1 MILYLFFTK
10 SLIYFQV
17 VLMFR
22 SIAELCRCTL
32 LCTVILIGF
41 EGVAVAEENRPRAR
55 DIGVVVGIFPTGKH
69 NAITDVAGVRVGH
82 STIIEGDDIRSG
94 VTAIIPAPGNLY
106 THPVPARIHIGNG
119 YGKLI
124 GISQVHEFGELESP
138 ILLTCTLCVWKAADA
153 LREWT
158 YLQPGMG
165 EHTIN
170 PVVGE
175 VNDAVVSN
183 MWAQPVRQKHVFAA
197 LDNASDGAVEEGS
210 VGGGTGSQTY
220 HWKGGIGTSSRV
232 LPESLGGYTVGVLV
246 QSNLL
251 AGATLTMNGAPV
263 GRELN
268 SYAYSDTFEPSSANA
283 SSKRDGSIM
292 MIVATDAPLD
302 TRTLDRLAM
311 RSMMGIARTGS
322 VAENGSG
329 DYIIAFS
336 THPDVRRVRE
346 SDQPLLTPTL
356 LNSSMDPLFTASIE
370 ATEEA
375 VYNAILK
382 ATTIESSRGRL
393 TAIPIE
399 PLKEILEK
407 YRVLN
412 WDKTLPPHRKPNPVD
427 K

>member
-1 MILYLFFTK
+1 MRGYIDFAWLVAL
-10 SLIYFQV
+10 
-17 VLMFR
+17 VLLWAGTALAAG
-22 SIAELCRCTL
+22 SD
-32 LCTVILIGF
+32 
-41 EGVAVAEENRPRAR
+41 RPRAR
-55 DIGVVVGIFPTGKH
+55 DIGLIIGIFPTGDH

-82 STIIEGDDIRSG
+82 STIIRNDDIRTG

-124 GISQVHEFGELESP
+124 GSSQVHEFGEIETP

-170 PVVGE
+170 PIVGE
-175 VNDAVVSN
+175 INDSVVNN
-183 MWAQPVRQKHVFAA
+183 MWAQPIHQEHVFAA
-197 LDNASDGAVEEGS
+197 LDKASAGPVEEGS

-232 LPESLGGYTVGVLV
+232 LPDALGGFTVGVLV

-263 GRELN
+263 GRELG
-268 SYAYSDTFEPSSANA
+268 SYAYKGAFQPSSDNA
-283 SSKRDGSIM
+283 STKKDGSIM
-292 MIVATDAPLD
+292 MVIATDAPLD

-311 RSMMGIARTGS
+311 RAMMGIARTGS

-329 DYIIAFS
+329 DYVIAFS
-336 THPDVRRVRE
+336 THPDVRRKRE
-346 SDQPLLTPTL
+346 SDQPHVTPTL
-356 LNSSMDPLFTASIE
+356 LNASMDPLFTAAIE
-370 ATEEA
+370 ATEES
-375 VYNAILK
+375 VYNALLK
-382 ATTIESSRGRL
+382 ATTVESKRGRL
-393 TAIPIE
+393 SALPIE
-399 PLKEILEK
+399 PVKEILGK
-407 YRVLN
+407 YNALN
-412 WDKTLPPHRKPNPVD
+412 WDKNLPP
-427 K
+427 

>member
-1 MILYLFFTK
+1 MLRVTNVNFL
-10 SLIYFQV
+10 SV
-17 VLMFR
+17 VLGTIMMLDLGT
-22 SIAELCRCTL
+22 AAQAADDE
-32 LCTVILIGF
+32 
-41 EGVAVAEENRPRAR
+41 RPRAR
-55 DIGVVVGIFPTGKH
+55 DIGLVVGVFPTGEH
-69 NAITDVAGVRVGH
+69 NAITDVSGVRVGH
-82 STIIEGDDIRSG
+82 ATIIQGDDIRSG

-106 THPVPARIHIGNG
+106 THPIPARIYIGNG

-124 GISQVHEFGELESP
+124 GLSQVHEFGELESP
-138 ILLTCTLCVWKAADA
+138 VLLTCTLCVWKAADA
-153 LREWT
+153 LRAWT

-175 VNDAVVSN
+175 VNDSVVNN
-183 MWAQPVRQKHVFAA
+183 MWSQPVQEKHVFEA
-197 LDNASDGAVEEGS
+197 LNNASGGAVEEGS

-268 SYAYSDTFEPSSANA
+268 RYAYQETFQASSANA
-283 SSKRDGSIM
+283 GSKRDGSIM
-292 MIVATDAPLD
+292 MVVATDAPLD
-302 TRTLDRLAM
+302 ARTLDRLAM

-329 DYIIAFS
+329 DYVIAFS
-336 THPDVRRVRE
+336 THPDVRRPRDSE
-346 SDQPLLTPTL
+346 QPLLTPTL
-356 LNSSMDPLFTASIE
+356 LNSSMDPLFTASVE

-375 VYNAILK
+375 VYNALLR
-382 ATTIESSRGRL
+382 ATTVESSRGRL

-399 PLKEILEK
+399 PLKQILEK

-412 WDKTLPPHRKPNPVD
+412 WDKNLPPHGSP
-427 K
+427 